1 MGRVSRRASP
11 AGPAWAP
18 LSPMTDI
25 RASFPSGRASAGRAS
40 VGGASVGPEA
50 GWWAHVRWFVNGLT
64 GQNAYQAYLAHHART
79 GCAAPPM
86 SEREYWRQRN
96 DWQDRNPQ
104 GRCC

>member
-1 MGRVSRRASP
+1 
-11 AGPAWAP
+11 
-18 LSPMTDI
+18 MTDI
-25 RASFPSGRASAGRAS
+25 RASFPSGRPTSGRPTSGRAS
-40 VGGASVGPEA
+40 VGPDA

-79 GCAAPPM
+79 GCASPPM
-86 SEREYWRQRN
+86 SEREYWRHRS